1 VTFNHYGERGS
12 IDILA
17 WHPGERMLVVAEVK
31 TVIVD
36 AQELLAGI
44 DRKTR
49 VAAMLARRNGRR
61 PAAVLPAL
69 LVREGAT
76 ARRRIA
82 EHAPLL
88 ARFNL
93 VGRAARAWL
102 RRPVSVPPL
111 PSGLICFTPLSPAR
125 SGDRRRAGRQ
135 RVRPVRE
142 DSRSGKVIASR
153 IPGSRGT

>member
-76 ARRRIA
+76 SATDRGA
-82 EHAPLL
+82 
-88 ARFNL
+88 
-93 VGRAARAWL
+93 RAAVRSVQPRWTRGPGLASAAGKRAAIAI
-102 RRPVSVPPL
+102 RPHLLHAVVTCP
-111 PSGLICFTPLSPAR
+111 FW
-125 SGDRRRAGRQ
+125 
-135 RVRPVRE
+135 RP
-142 DSRSGKVIASR
+142 
-153 IPGSRGT
+153 